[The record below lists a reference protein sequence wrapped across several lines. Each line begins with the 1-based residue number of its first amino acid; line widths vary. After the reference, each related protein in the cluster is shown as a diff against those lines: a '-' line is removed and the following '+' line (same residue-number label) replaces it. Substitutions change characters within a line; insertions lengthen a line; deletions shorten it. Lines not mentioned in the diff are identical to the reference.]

1 MPQHFD
7 DVGECV
13 ETTLRRLGKRIV
25 LALPLALGKPVPLA
39 NEFYHRACRDPSLDL
54 RILTA
59 LSLRKPTGASELEKR
74 FLEPFVA
81 RVFGSYPELDYVD
94 AVRAGRAGEP
104 GWQALRWDLEELRVS
119 LFAQE
124 LGTRGGVSPKKLAT
138 RLAALG

>member
-39 NEFYHRACRDPSLDL
+39 NEFFHRASRDPSIDL

-59 LSLRKPTGASELEKR
+59 RPPVEE
-74 FLEPFVA
+74 EA
-81 RVFGSYPELDYVD
+81 RVPHRLFGHVD
-94 AVRAGRAGEP
+94 GPDAGY
-104 GWQALRWDLEELRVS
+104 S
-119 LFAQE
+119 
-124 LGTRGGVSPKKLAT
+124 
-138 RLAALG
+138 AAR

>member
-1 MPQHFD
+1 MAQHFD

-39 NEFYHRACRDPSLDL
+39 NEFYHRACRDSSIDL

-59 LSLRKPTGASELEKR
+59 LSLRKPHATSELERR

-81 RVFGSYPELDYVD
+81 RVFGNYPELDYVG
-94 AVRAGRAGEP
+94 AVRSGRLP
-104 GWQALRWDLEELRVS
+104 NNIKV
-119 LFAQE
+119 
-124 LGTRGGVSPKKLAT
+124 
-138 RLAALG
+138 